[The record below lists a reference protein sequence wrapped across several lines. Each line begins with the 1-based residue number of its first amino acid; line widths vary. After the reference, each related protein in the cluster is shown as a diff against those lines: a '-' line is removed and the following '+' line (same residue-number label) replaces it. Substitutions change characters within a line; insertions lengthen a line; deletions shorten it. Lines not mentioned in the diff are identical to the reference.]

1 MNTSEL
7 GSTLCRIV
15 GVFLFVRAAQ
25 AISWLS
31 LKAFMITGDL
41 SDFAIGLL
49 ITVVPPLV
57 GGLLLWKYS
66 DRIAR
71 IGDKLEASKL
81 SMSLTRDDLLEVGI
95 FLVGLYA
102 VLFALVTGVDV
113 ELLDWMTRSA
123 GESQSSF
130 YDESLIRNWT
140 KRIGY
145 FLQIVLGGGLIH
157 WRRSIVALGK
167 KLGE

>member
-1 MNTSEL
+1 M
-7 GSTLCRIV
+7 
-15 GVFLFVRAAQ
+15 RAAQ

>member
-81 SMSLTRDDLLEVGI
+81 
-95 FLVGLYA
+95 
-102 VLFALVTGVDV
+102 
-113 ELLDWMTRSA
+113 
-123 GESQSSF
+123 
-130 YDESLIRNWT
+130 
-140 KRIGY
+140 
-145 FLQIVLGGGLIH
+145 
-157 WRRSIVALGK
+157 
-167 KLGE
+167 